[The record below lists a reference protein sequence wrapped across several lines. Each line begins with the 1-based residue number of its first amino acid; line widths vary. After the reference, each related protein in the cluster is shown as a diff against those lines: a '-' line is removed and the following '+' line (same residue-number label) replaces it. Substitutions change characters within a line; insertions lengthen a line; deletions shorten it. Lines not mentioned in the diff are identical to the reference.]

1 MVFIETRLFARQL
14 SARAGDAEMAV
25 LLAIQQDLLR
35 NPLLGVVVPGLGGV
49 RKARAANPHR
59 GKGKRGGFRYFYYY
73 FEHRGRIYLLYLLD
87 KGERDD
93 LSDEDRTLLRS
104 LAGAA
109 IRDSEVRHG

>member
-1 MVFIETRLFARQL
+1 
-14 SARAGDAEMAV
+14 MAV
-25 LLAIQQDLLR
+25 LLAIQQDLLKD
-35 NPLLGVVVPGLGGV
+35 PSLGVVVPGLGGV

-93 LSDEDRTLLRS
+93 LSDENRALLRS
-104 LAGAA
+104 LAAAA
-109 IRDSEVRHG
+109 IRDEEVTHG